1 MEVARSTLCATALVR
16 LRARLKTERETG
28 ECSRLTRAQRPIQ
41 AWGSRAWEKKTDCFA
56 VYHFNDRRM
65 TSSFLMVCRAP
76 SISFILQK
84 RWVISWA
91 PRKQFRVKT
100 HWKSLRWIPCACKVL
115 SSCTICSITALFVNA
130 AKRTD
135 NRLVT
140 QRFFSPWRSLRDE
153 TKNSYSRQGDKPHK
167 L

>member
-1 MEVARSTLCATALVR
+1 MSSGPREASSEAENW
-16 LRARLKTERETG
+16 ERDWGVLSPHTG
-28 ECSRLTRAQRPIQ
+28 DTWAQRPTQ

-56 VYHFNDRRM
+56 VYDFNDRRM

-100 HWKSLRWIPCACKVL
+100 HWKSLRWIPCAWTVL

-130 AKRTD
+130 EKRTD

-140 QRFFSPWRSLRDE
+140 QRFFSPWRSVAWRNKEQLLTTRW
-153 TKNSYSRQGDKPHK
+153 
-167 L
+167 